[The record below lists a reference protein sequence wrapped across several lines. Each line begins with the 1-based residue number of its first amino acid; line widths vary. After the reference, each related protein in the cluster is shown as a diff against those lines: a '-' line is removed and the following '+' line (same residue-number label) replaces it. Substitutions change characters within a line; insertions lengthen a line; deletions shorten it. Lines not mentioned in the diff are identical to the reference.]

1 MKRKWRIGTVAGA
14 LALCLA
20 VPAGA
25 QAAEPGN
32 GWYVSGNVSAAIAA
46 GAWEIKSK
54 NDLGET
60 KKNNLTT
67 DTGYGLD
74 AAVGYTLGNLRLEGE
89 VFWLRLGVDEIK
101 FKGTN
106 LQVDGN
112 WRGDVSAFGLIANG
126 WYDIDTGTRWV
137 PYVGGGLGAA
147 WVESG
152 FGLKGT
158 VTDLD
163 ELAADPDNPEDAVTT
178 HDGSIG
184 RGNDWVFAYQVGAGI
199 GYRIDD
205 RAVVQFGYRFFG
217 TSEGDFDGSKTS
229 IRIHKISV
237 GVRYSF

>member
-20 VPAGA
+20 VPAAA

-46 GAWEIKSK
+46 GAWEVKTK
-54 NDLGET
+54 NDYGET
-60 KKNNLTT
+60 KKNDYTY

-74 AAVGYTLGNLRLEGE
+74 AAVGYAFGNIRLEGE
-89 VFWLRLGVDEIK
+89 VSWSQLGADDVK
-101 FKGTN
+101 FKGSN
-106 LQVDGN
+106 LQVDGD
-112 WRGDVSAFGLIANG
+112 WRGDVSALGLMANG
-126 WYDIDTGTRWV
+126 WYDIATGTRWV

-147 WVESG
+147 QLDIG
-152 FGLKGT
+152 LGLKGT
-158 VTDLD
+158 VTHD
-163 ELAADPDNPEDAVTT
+163 DNPDPNTNVVEMG
-178 HDGSIG
+178 DGSID
-184 RGNDWVFAYQVGAGI
+184 RGDDWVFAYQVGAGI

-217 TSEGDFDGSKTS
+217 TSKTDIGGFKMA

>member
-20 VPAGA
+20 VPAAA
-25 QAAEPGN
+25 QAAEPKN
-32 GWYVSGNVSAAIAA
+32 SWYVSGNVSAAIAA

-60 KKNNLTT
+60 NKGDLTT

-89 VFWLRLGVDEIK
+89 VFWSRLGVDEFK
-101 FKGTN
+101 LKGTN
-106 LQVDGN
+106 LRVDGN

-147 WVESG
+147 WVEFG
-152 FGLKGT
+152 VGLKGT
-158 VTDLD
+158 VTD
-163 ELAADPDNPEDAVTT
+163 PDDSSEETF
-178 HDGSIG
+178 DGSIN
-184 RGNDWVFAYQVGAGI
+184 RSNDWVFAYQVGAGI

-205 RAVVQFGYRFFG
+205 AAVVQFGYRFFG
-217 TSEGDFDGSKTS
+217 TSEGNFGGDKTS

-237 GVRYSF
+237 GLRYSF

>member
-1 MKRKWRIGTVAGA
+1 MKRKSRIGTVAGA

-20 VPAGA
+20 VPAAA

-46 GAWEIKSK
+46 GAWEVKTK
-54 NDLGET
+54 NDYGET
-60 KKNNLTT
+60 KKNDYTY

-74 AAVGYTLGNLRLEGE
+74 AAVGYAFGNIRLEGE
-89 VFWLRLGVDEIK
+89 VSWSQLGADDVK
-101 FKGTN
+101 FKGSN
-106 LQVDGN
+106 LQVDGD
-112 WRGDVSAFGLIANG
+112 WRGDVSALGLMANG
-126 WYDIDTGTRWV
+126 WYDIATGTRWV

-147 WVESG
+147 RVEFGS
-152 FGLKGT
+152 GLKGT
-158 VTDLD
+158 IT
-163 ELAADPDNPEDAVTT
+163 NPANNSVLSF
-178 HDGSIG
+178 DGSIN
-184 RGNDWVFAYQVGAGI
+184 RADAWVFAYQVGAGI

-217 TSEGDFDGSKTS
+217 TSKTDIHGLKMA